1 MLELG
6 IKGRRDLIVG
16 TEHTAKHIGSG
27 TVLVLATPMM
37 IALMETTSRLSV
49 KPYLEE
55 GQETVGTHVNVSH
68 DSAVPVG
75 NKVWCES
82 EVIDIDRRK
91 ITFKVVVYS
100 DEGIVGQGTHER
112 FIIDEK
118 KFGKKM
124 AAKKVLPKHAKI
136 SEFFN
141 FVYL

>member
-1 MLELG
+1 MVINCFFAIFEPMIELG
-6 IKGRRDLIVG
+6 IKGRKEAIVG
-16 TEHTAKHIGSG
+16 PEHTAKHIGSG

-37 IALMETTSRLSV
+37 IALMEETSRLSV

-75 NKVWCES
+75 SKVWCES
-82 EVIDIDRRK
+82 EVIEIDRRK
-91 ITFKVVVYS
+91 ITFRVVVYD

-118 KFGKKM
+118 KFGDKM
-124 AAKKVLPKHAKI
+124 EAKRR
-136 SEFFN
+136 
-141 FVYL
+141 